1 MSSNSE
7 ICKARTLFI
16 TRGIL
21 NREIIP
27 TDIIYSWVRS
37 KLHNISFELLDI
49 KNKEKSLDILSLDIQ
64 GSSIIKFLRSKK
76 YEDSIVY
83 LSSEDGTV
91 IFYTE
96 NTKIDLPL
104 FTNLSEE
111 NIGTN
116 AGGISVITKEGI
128 TVKGCEHYN
137 KLLVN
142 LVSSSIVI
150 PEEKGSVGYI
160 ITVITPNRLYLS
172 HERLYMTLLEH
183 FMKEEQE
190 TPLLTGEVLDN
201 IESSEVNPVKTE
213 HIKHEILLSQNTTN
227 ADEINPCKVFTLSV
241 IEKNTIEEALVHF
254 KWNLKKSA
262 EALGIGRS
270 TLYRKIKEYDIK
282 EL

>member
-21 NREIIP
+21 NRDIIP
-27 TDIIYSWVRS
+27 TEIVYSWVRS

-49 KNKEKSLDILSLDIQ
+49 ENTEKSLDILSLDIQ
-64 GSSIIKFLRSKK
+64 GSCIIKFLRSIKGD
-76 YEDSIVY
+76 DSMVY
-83 LSSEDGTV
+83 LSTDDGSV
-91 IFYTE
+91 IFNIE
-96 NTKIDLPL
+96 NTKINLPK

-116 AGGISVITKEGI
+116 AGGISVITKEGL

-142 LVSSSIVI
+142 FTSSSIVI
-150 PEEKGSVGYI
+150 PKEKGSVGYI
-160 ITVITPNRLYLS
+160 ITVITPNKLILS
-172 HERLYMTLLEH
+172 HERLYTTLMEH
-183 FMKEEQE
+183 FIKAEQE
-190 TPLLTGEVLDN
+190 TPLLTEERLKEDDQ
-201 IESSEVNPVKTE
+201 SDVNPIKTVIKEAETEYLENHVK
-213 HIKHEILLSQNTTN
+213 
-227 ADEINPCKVFTLSV
+227 ADEINMCKVFTLSI
-241 IEKNTIEEALVHF
+241 IERDTIEEALNHF

-270 TLYRKIKEYDIK
+270 TLYRKIKEYKIK
-282 EL
+282 QQ

>member
-27 TDIIYSWVRS
+27 TEITYSWVRS

-49 KNKEKSLDILSLDIQ
+49 KRTEKSLDILSLDIQ
-64 GSSIIKFLRSKK
+64 GSSIIRFLRSIKRD
-76 YEDSIVY
+76 DSIVY
-83 LSSEDGTV
+83 LSTDDGSV
-91 IFYTE
+91 IFNIE
-96 NTKIDLPL
+96 NIKINLPK

-116 AGGISVITKEGI
+116 AGGISVITKEGL

-142 LVSSSIVI
+142 FTSSSIVI
-150 PEEKGSVGYI
+150 PKEKGSEGYI
-160 ITVITPNRLYLS
+160 ITVITPNKLILS
-172 HERLYMTLLEH
+172 HERLYATLLEH
-183 FMKEEQE
+183 FIKEEQE
-190 TPLLTGEVLDN
+190 TPLLTEKVLKKVDHSDVNPIKTVIKEVGTEHSEN
-201 IESSEVNPVKTE
+201 YIEVN
-213 HIKHEILLSQNTTN
+213 
-227 ADEINPCKVFTLSV
+227 EINACKVFTLSI
-241 IEKNTIEEALVHF
+241 IEKNTIEEALNHF

-270 TLYRKIKEYDIK
+270 TLYRKIKEYNIK
-282 EL
+282 K